1 MRRLV
6 IAVIAVLG
14 AAFLVSSSIAGSSN
28 GVARPFF
35 TNVALSAGG
44 SGTEAYLATTGLDVP
59 AVGYG
64 TIAVRV
70 ASSSFADSV
79 SADSIAMELFLLG
92 DAQVDS
98 SGFSPITTDD
108 SREWAS
114 GWFLTTYDSTSAAG
128 PGNITP
134 ITGATA
140 SVTNKFPYGVSS
152 RVVTAELNAFA
163 GTRIPGANLIRLA
176 GGNYSQN
183 RYARWFF
190 LQLNDGFGGSLCRG
204 FRKITVA
211 ALNRQP
217 RLGYTVSA
225 WLLPSAD

>member
-6 IAVIAVLG
+6 AAVIVVLG
-14 AAFLVSSSIAGSSN
+14 TAFLVSGSIAGSSN
-28 GVARPFF
+28 GAARAFF

-44 SGTEAYLATTGLDVP
+44 SGTEAYLATAGLDVP
-59 AVGYG
+59 SIGYG
-64 TIAVRV
+64 TIDVRI

-79 SADSIAMELFLLG
+79 SADSIACEMFLLG

-108 SREWAS
+108 SRPYPS
-114 GWFLTTYDSTSAAG
+114 GWFMTTYDSTSSAG

-152 RVVTAELNAFA
+152 RVVYAELNAFA
-163 GTRIPGANLIRLA
+163 GTRIPGANLIRFA
-176 GGNYSQN
+176 GANYPSS
-183 RYARWFF
+183 RYVRWFY

-211 ALNRQP
+211 VLNRQP